1 MIERKD
7 YNKVITIK
15 LCIPNGCN
23 ARCEFCYNKDKNNIR
38 LNNST
43 ELMSN
48 FIISLDNVINRI
60 KNKNPVSLDITG
72 GEPTMNPSYLI
83 SVFKRLKEYK
93 IKDKVLRVT
102 MTINGYRLNDVIP
115 YMEGVVDYV
124 NISVHD
130 FCKEHRNTIFGFDTN
145 SIKYNELT
153 HKLQNIG
160 ITCSACCVIYK
171 KINNFENWKEKFISW
186 AKQNG
191 FISIRF
197 RCNVYWNNQD
207 VFDEYMIQSMNDNN
221 FQIITYEKTPDSH
234 WCRLRRRED
243 GFRIFFLHGVLDTSI
258 VTKGIEYVIAD
269 DGLCYCDYYKRKKL
283 DDCEYEIGKI
293 YDI

>member
-1 MIERKD
+1 
-7 YNKVITIK
+7 
-15 LCIPNGCN
+15 
-23 ARCEFCYNKDKNNIR
+23 
-38 LNNST
+38 
-43 ELMSN
+43 
-48 FIISLDNVINRI
+48 
-60 KNKNPVSLDITG
+60 
-72 GEPTMNPSYLI
+72 MNPSYLI

-171 KINNFENWKEKFISW
+171 KITLRTGKKSLFLG
-186 AKQNG
+186 QNKMG
-191 FISIRF
+191 LS
-197 RCNVYWNNQD
+197 
-207 VFDEYMIQSMNDNN
+207 
-221 FQIITYEKTPDSH
+221 
-234 WCRLRRRED
+234 
-243 GFRIFFLHGVLDTSI
+243 VLDLDVMYI
-258 VTKGIEYVIAD
+258 GIIKMF
-269 DGLCYCDYYKRKKL
+269 LMN
-283 DDCEYEIGKI
+283 I
-293 YDI
+293 

>member
-160 ITCSACCVIYK
+160 I
-171 KINNFENWKEKFISW
+171 
-186 AKQNG
+186 
-191 FISIRF
+191 